1 MIARRSSV
9 TSKKRVV
16 INNLSMIKRN
26 SLSSPSTTLPRLRR
40 TGPRAGTASETFR
53 GKEQKR
59 RACPSSPA
67 RALLRKSMSCDA
79 PPSLSLVCLPAG
91 GPHTSTRRSL
101 YSSPSPFS
109 TDFSLMHMHM
119 HIMPSQPACGPK
131 KHPTRAPTHARARA
145 RTHSRTHIRAS
156 PHFNLTALT
165 PVLPRSGWQ

>member
-79 PPSLSLVCLPAG
+79 PPSLSVMHHLPSPWCYCGPCTCVCLLGA
-91 GPHTSTRRSL
+91 HIRRLGDPRYSDCATASL
-101 YSSPSPFS
+101 YSSPAPCS
-109 TDFSLMHMHM
+109 TDFSLMNMQM
-119 HIMPSQPACGPK
+119 QIMTSEPACGP
-131 KHPTRAPTHARARA
+131 
-145 RTHSRTHIRAS
+145 
-156 PHFNLTALT
+156 N
-165 PVLPRSGWQ
+165 